1 MVFMSN
7 ELYKS
12 TVGRFLNGRDS
23 ETWHDRARDML
34 HILGG
39 NSLSLFLLEKLSAK
53 ATYNTGRLATSIGG
67 VHFDNP
73 LIVGAGWDKKG
84 SAVRGLHAL
93 GFAGVEVGTVV
104 KRPQIGNEKPRQFMV
119 GDGVALNRLGFNSPG
134 MNVVAENLA
143 EYQKSGI
150 PIGVSLGK
158 NKETSAADAP
168 EEHAAVARAL
178 YEYAS
183 YFVINVSSPNTP
195 GLRELQDKSLLT
207 DNVHAVNEAMDERG
221 KRIPLLV
228 KVAPDLTKEA
238 LDAVIEVV
246 TENNLTGIIAANTT
260 INADLKEKYGRQG
273 EMGGLSGD
281 DETYRRMTTLQVAH
295 IYTQAK
301 QAGKLIEIIGVG
313 GVKDAATA
321 YEKLAAGA
329 NAVQVVTAI
338 RGEGPLVAKSIN
350 QGLLKKFKQEGI
362 TSVQEVVGT
371 QAHQY

>member
-1 MVFMSN
+1 
-7 ELYKS
+7 
-12 TVGRFLNGRDS
+12 
-23 ETWHDRARDML
+23 
-34 HILGG
+34 
-39 NSLSLFLLEKLSAK
+39 
-53 ATYNTGRLATSIGG
+53 
-67 VHFDNP
+67 
-73 LIVGAGWDKKG
+73 
-84 SAVRGLHAL
+84 
-93 GFAGVEVGTVV
+93 
-104 KRPQIGNEKPRQFMV
+104 
-119 GDGVALNRLGFNSPG
+119 

-338 RGEGPLVAKSIN
+338 RGVGPLVAKSIN